1 MNGLTVR
8 PGSSDPFYIVSY
20 YLKWVTTS
28 WTHSMTYTVLQIMF
42 NLLKFEAKKYCAHFK
57 LISTNLNMILS
68 EKKCWHLKIICF
80 FISDVSHKHFFI
92 LFVQDSY
99 SFSVESISAYQRSLA
114 HFYTASHYIQMDR
127 TLWTESTAI
136 NYYWETNLQYT

>member
-1 MNGLTVR
+1 MVSRVYVATQEENLPFRINKENMNGLTVR

-28 WTHSMTYTVLQIMF
+28 WTHSMTYPVLQIMF

-80 FISDVSHKHFFI
+80 FYFGRF
-92 LFVQDSY
+92 
-99 SFSVESISAYQRSLA
+99 
-114 HFYTASHYIQMDR
+114 T
-127 TLWTESTAI
+127 
-136 NYYWETNLQYT
+136 